1 MRNVCAAVVVM
12 KRNSVSDMASDA
24 GPRLRAVPAAP
35 PSIILGDGEE
45 EEEAGYSY
53 NPSTLTA
60 AMVRIHAAPPRCL
73 LPCFLAHLL
82 PASFLA
88 ASLP

>member
-1 MRNVCAAVVVM
+1 MMRNVCAAVVVM
-12 KRNSVSDMASDA
+12 KRNSVSDMAYPDA

-45 EEEAGYSY
+45 EEEEAGYSY

-60 AMVRIHAAPPRCL
+60 AMVRMHCEL
-73 LPCFLAHLL
+73 HNN
-82 PASFLA
+82 
-88 ASLP
+88 